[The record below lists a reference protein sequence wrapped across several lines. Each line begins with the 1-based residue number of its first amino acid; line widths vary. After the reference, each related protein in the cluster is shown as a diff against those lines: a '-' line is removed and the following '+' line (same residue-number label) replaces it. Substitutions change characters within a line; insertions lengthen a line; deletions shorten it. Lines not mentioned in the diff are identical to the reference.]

1 MGAAVLHPFRLSCG
15 VELLPEL
22 HTIALELK
30 RKWDQAVASLPSSKG
45 CDAPLLEYVC
55 GSFLLREDCDWTN
68 GDVVFVNSHCL
79 TGDMMAQLSVMAGD
93 VMSSDGMGWD
103 GMKYDMMLYDII

>member
-1 MGAAVLHPFRLSCG
+1 MGAAVLYPFRLSCG

-30 RKWDQAVASLPSSKG
+30 RKWDQAVATLSSKG
-45 CDAPLLEYVC
+45 CDAPFLEYVC
-55 GSFLLREDCDWTN
+55 GSFLSREDCDWTH

-79 TGDMMAQLSVMAGD
+79 TDDMMAQLSVMAGD

-103 GMKYDMMLYDII
+103 GIGWDGMGWGEI